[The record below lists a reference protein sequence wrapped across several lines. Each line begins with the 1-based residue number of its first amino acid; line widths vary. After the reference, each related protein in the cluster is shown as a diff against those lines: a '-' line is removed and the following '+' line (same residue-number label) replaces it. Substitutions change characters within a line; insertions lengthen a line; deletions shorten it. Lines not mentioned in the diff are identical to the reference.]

1 MRQRSGDVDPAAGRQ
16 AKLSRSRGEADDG
29 PRTRDLRLGKP
40 TLYQLSYVRVPG
52 SVSAVSPPGEGV
64 HLPLRWTV
72 KRLLRPLPLVVVI
85 GTIALVS
92 LLAYGLA
99 SGGSK
104 RTLDDAVARGD
115 PPAAPKLD
123 LPPLKGAPAGKALN
137 AYRGKVVVLNV
148 WASWCT
154 PCRDESPLLERWHR
168 RITQKGGTVLGVDV
182 QDIDTD
188 ARNFIREYKLTYP
201 HVRDKEGDNVRSEY
215 GVVGYPETFVIDRQG
230 RVAALQRGPVDDKF
244 MEQAVEPLLREDPQ

>member
-1 MRQRSGDVDPAAGRQ
+1 M
-16 AKLSRSRGEADDG
+16 
-29 PRTRDLRLGKP
+29 
-40 TLYQLSYVRVPG
+40 
-52 SVSAVSPPGEGV
+52 
-64 HLPLRWTV
+64 

-99 SGGSK
+99 SGDGE
-104 RTLDDAVARGD
+104 RTLDDAVARGER
-115 PPAAPKLD
+115 PKAPKLD
-123 LPPLKGAPAGKALN
+123 LPPLGGAPAGKAL
-137 AYRGKVVVLNV
+137 ADYKGRVVVLNV

-168 RITQKGGTVLGVDV
+168 RISTQGGTVLGVDV
-182 QDIDTD
+182 QDIDSD

-230 RVAALQRGPVDDKF
+230 RVAALQRGPVDDEF
-244 MEQAVEPLLREDPQ
+244 MQQAVEPLLSEPRQ